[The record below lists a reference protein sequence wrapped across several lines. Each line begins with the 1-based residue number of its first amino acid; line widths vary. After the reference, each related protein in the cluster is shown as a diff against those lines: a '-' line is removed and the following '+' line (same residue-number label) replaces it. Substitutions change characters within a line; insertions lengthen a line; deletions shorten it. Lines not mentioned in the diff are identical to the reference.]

1 MKRALAIL
9 LVVLF
14 AFGIAV
20 PAFAEGEHTCDHDAT
35 TIESLHHCVMHAAEM
50 GHISKAGVA
59 AALMDKV
66 DHAQASYDSG
76 HTADAIGS
84 LNAFIKQVKAQTGK
98 SIDAEHAGHLIEHA
112 NNVIAAIS
120 G

>member
-50 GHISKAGVA
+50 GHITKPGVA
-59 AALMDKV
+59 ASLMDKL
-66 DHAQASYDSG
+66 DAAQTAYDSG
-76 HTADAIGS
+76 NTTEAVSDLKS
-84 LNAFIKQVKAQTGK
+84 FIKSVKAQTGK
-98 SIDAEHAGHLIEHA
+98 AIDAEHAAHLIEHA